1 MKGAVEKQTE
11 GLAVD
16 LTGIQILKNKPTYPK
31 VPNNH
36 HMFSKNK
43 SDI

>member
-1 MKGAVEKQTE
+1 MKGAVEKQAD
-11 GLAVD
+11 GSAVG

-36 HMFSKNK
+36 HMFPENK
-43 SDI
+43 SNI